1 MILYFDYRNP
11 ALRLFHPNYAWGQP
25 VSLSMMLL
33 HLEGYYFSRKLHTS
47 KEAPVLLLGPKC
59 FWRTPVLFSDL
70 RIDSDFGINYRLIKN
85 FSQWIGNLPCSVCSA
100 AWCVLL
106 SFILTIMAHPKW
118 AFPGSVK
125 ATTTWIN
132 PWVSFIYMISFYL
145 WLDGT
150 EMLKCNGHK
159 SI

>member
-1 MILYFDYRNP
+1 MITTIQHSGCSIRI
-11 ALRLFHPNYAWGQP
+11 
-25 VSLSMMLL
+25 M
-33 HLEGYYFSRKLHTS
+33 LEGRQFLFQWCFYIWKATTSPENFIQARKLQS
-47 KEAPVLLLGPKC
+47 SSLDPSA
-59 FWRTPVLFSDL
+59 FWSTPVLFSDL

-106 SFILTIMAHPKW
+106 SFMSTIMAHPKW
-118 AFPGSVK
+118 GFPGSVK

>member
-1 MILYFDYRNP
+1 MLYFDYRNP
-11 ALRLFHPNYAWGQP
+11 ALRLFHPNYAWGQT

-33 HLEGYYFSRKLHTS
+33 HLDTTSQENFIQARKPQSSSLDPS
-47 KEAPVLLLGPKC
+47 A
-59 FWRTPVLFSDL
+59 FWSTPVLFSDL

-85 FSQWIGNLPCSVCSA
+85 FSQRIGNLLCSVCSA

-106 SFILTIMAHPKW
+106 SFILTIMAHPKS